1 VGIVPFILLFN
12 LYNFVVKK
20 KYYEKNINNIIKSN
34 NSYTVFGLRE
44 SGRIDCGRKESTETN
59 ILPPFGCFDREE
71 RKCTVHGSH
80 S

>member
-1 VGIVPFILLFN
+1 MRGR
-12 LYNFVVKK
+12 K
-20 KYYEKNINNIIKSN
+20 KYPPQWWIDRKKCCVNGGVFVSKFHFLVSN
-34 NSYTVFGLRE
+34 TVFGLRE

-71 RKCTVHGSH
+71 RKFTVYGSH